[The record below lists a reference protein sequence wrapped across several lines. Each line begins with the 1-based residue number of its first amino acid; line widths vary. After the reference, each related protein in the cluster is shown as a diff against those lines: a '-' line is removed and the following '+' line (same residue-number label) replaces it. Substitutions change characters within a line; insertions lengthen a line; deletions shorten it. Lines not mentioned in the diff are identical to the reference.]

1 MNEKLEEF
9 FFFLK
14 FKRGDIFLNS
24 KEGAK
29 SNKRSAGCLCIRD
42 KGGAFSTDA
51 AANMCKEIQIKKK
64 RNIDL

>member
-1 MNEKLEEF
+1 MTEKLEEF

-14 FKRGDIFLNS
+14 FKRGDIFLSS

-42 KGGAFSTDA
+42 KGAAFSTDA

-64 RNIDL
+64 RNTD